1 MLIETIDAKTL
12 KQRFKEYDRDY
23 FSDAA
28 CQALVDYFEET
39 DCGNTT
45 ELDIIALCC
54 EFTEYPS
61 FADWYRDYKGQEGLD
76 ELIKEYELTDEY
88 EIEEKC
94 KEELGDY
101 TWFRE
106 LEEYNYSIDEN
117 GKYHKTITQSVLMLR
132 Y

>member
-28 CQALVDYFEET
+28 CEAIVQYFEDT
-39 DCGNTT
+39 DCGTNT
-45 ELDIIALCC
+45 ELDIIGLCGD
-54 EFTEYPS
+54 FTEYPS
-61 FADWYRDYKGQEGLD
+61 FTDWYRDYKGQEGLD
-76 ELIKEYELTDEY
+76 ELIKDYELEDEND
-88 EIEEKC
+88 IEAKC
-94 KEELGDY
+94 KEELEDK
-101 TWFRE
+101 TWFQE

-117 GKYHKTITQSVLMLR
+117 GKYHKTITKSVLMLN